1 MAGHTI
7 TEISGL
13 MDTVYGKSAYPI
25 AKIIDDY
32 GASRNKDERLKTI
45 FSMEK
50 STHFAETI
58 TSTSGFDGFAPV
70 PENGAYPDDS
80 AQDGYE
86 KIFQHKT
93 WKDRFRVSRE
103 MVDDDQIGRMKRLA
117 TKFVNGFDATREKF
131 GAAMFGAALGG
142 VADPSYRGIKFS
154 TYGASADGRPLF
166 DKLHPSKSKPSLKQS
181 NVFNNP
187 FSQTALSKMQSA
199 MVDFRDDNGE
209 ILEIVPDTIII
220 PNDAEAIEIVLGVI
234 GAFSQPDTSNNN
246 WNYHYGAW
254 NVIIWPKL
262 NQFIPSGTAA
272 SSAFPYVLLATDYNQ
287 AASGAV
293 WYDREPLST
302 KPYVDNDT
310 DAAVWNGRARFSAG
324 FHDWRAFAAG
334 GIARGDAL

>member
-13 MDTVYGKSAYPI
+13 MDSVYGKSAYPI

-32 GASRNKDERLKTI
+32 GASRSKDERLAAI
-45 FSMEK
+45 FSIEK
-50 STHFAETI
+50 SDHFAESVKSI
-58 TSTSGFDGFAPV
+58 AGFDGFMPV
-70 PENGAYPDDS
+70 PENGAYPKDG
-80 AQDGYE
+80 AQESYT
-86 KIFQHKT
+86 KIFEHVE
-93 WKDRFRVSRE
+93 WKDSFSVSRALVE
-103 MVDDDQIGRMKRLA
+103 DDRIGEMKRLA
-117 TKFVNGFDATREKF
+117 TKFVGGFNATREKF
-131 GAAMFGAALGG
+131 GASLFGAALGG
-142 VADPSYRGIKFS
+142 VTDPSYKGVKFPA
-154 TYGASADGRPLF
+154 YGASADGRPLF

-181 NVFNNP
+181 NVFNNL
-187 FSQTALSKMQSA
+187 FSQTALSKIQSA

-209 ILEIVPDTIII
+209 ILEIVPDTIIL
-220 PNDAEAIEIVLGVI
+220 PNDAEAIQTVLGVVN
-234 GAFSQPDTSNNN
+234 AFSQPNTSNND

-272 SSAFPYVLLATDYNQ
+272 SGAFPYVILATDYNQ

-293 WYDREPLST
+293 WYDREPLSV
-302 KPYVDNDT
+302 KPYEDRNT
-310 DAAVWNGRARFSAG
+310 DAAVWPGRARFSAG